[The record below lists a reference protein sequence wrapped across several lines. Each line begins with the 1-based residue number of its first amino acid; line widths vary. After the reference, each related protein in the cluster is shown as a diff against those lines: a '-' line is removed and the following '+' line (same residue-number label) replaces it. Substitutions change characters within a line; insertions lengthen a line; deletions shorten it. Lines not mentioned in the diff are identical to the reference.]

1 MARRTDALRA
11 IGDRTGIFR
20 RDRQQVTHT
29 LGRERGMRHQ
39 HVLRFGDLRDKRKG
53 DEGIGA
59 SIRFAI
65 FAIGLSI
72 AMVRELYNLA

>member
-1 MARRTDALRA
+1 MYSMPSARIMSAIKSLPQRA
-11 IGDRTGIFR
+11 S
-20 RDRQQVTHT
+20 
-29 LGRERGMRHQ
+29 E
-39 HVLRFGDLRDKRKG
+39 G